1 MSKVDRTWRNRP
13 PQIHRSERKPGQ
25 QLADAATSGFAEMG
39 IELRHPY
46 SDATP
51 PPPSRRRLLKP

>member
-1 MSKVDRTWRNRP
+1 MATLIDERAWRTHP

-25 QLADAATSGFAEMG
+25 QLADAATSGLAETG
-39 IELRHPY
+39 IELWLSY

-51 PPPSRRRLLKP
+51 PPPS